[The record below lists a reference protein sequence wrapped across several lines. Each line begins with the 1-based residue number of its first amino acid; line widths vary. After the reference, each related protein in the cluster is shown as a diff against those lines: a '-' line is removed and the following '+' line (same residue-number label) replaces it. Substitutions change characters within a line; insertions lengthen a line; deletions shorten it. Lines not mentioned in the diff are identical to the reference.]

1 MDTLLGI
8 TAHDWWELLRE
19 NKFAVSPRYAGRAA
33 IVTAISMTN
42 SAARKREMRLYGTQI
57 AAAKVEAP
65 LFILGFWRS
74 GTTLLHNL
82 LAQDERF
89 AFPTLF
95 QVSNPHT
102 FLVRDTAVS
111 DPAANSQPQKR
122 PMDNITV
129 TADSPGEDE
138 FATAV
143 MSLRSPVL
151 GWAFPRNEARYDRYI
166 TFQDAPEADAA
177 RWEAALT
184 WFLQKLSRV
193 YQRPLLLKSPP
204 HTGRIRRLLKLFP
217 DARFVH
223 IHRDPFTVFQSTQR
237 LYQAAVPRSHLQQ
250 PAETAVNDHILQRY
264 CLIYDAY
271 FAEKT
276 AVPANQFCEISFE
289 ELEQDMM
296 GQLYKIYETLNLGL
310 SPELERRLRDY
321 VNSLT
326 GYKKNHHA
334 PLTDNLRRRVAQ
346 AWQPAFE
353 EWGYAH

>member
-33 IVTAISMTN
+33 IVTAVSMTN
-42 SAARKREMRLYGTQI
+42 SAARKREMSLHGAQI
-57 AAAKVEAP
+57 ATTQVEAP

-74 GTTLLHNL
+74 GTTLLYNL

-102 FLVRDTAVS
+102 FLLRDTES
-111 DPAANSQPQKR
+111 DPAANGQPQKR
-122 PMDNITV
+122 PMDNMTV

-143 MSLRSPVL
+143 MSLRSPLL
-151 GWAFPRNEARYDRYI
+151 GWAFPRNESRYDRYI
-166 TFQDAPEADAA
+166 TFADAPEGDAA

-184 WFLQKLSRV
+184 WFLQKLSCV

-204 HTGRIRRLLKLFP
+204 HTGRIQRLLKLFP

-223 IHRDPFTVFQSTQR
+223 IHRNPFTVFQSTRR
-237 LYQAAVPRSHLQQ
+237 LYRTAVPRSHLQQ
-250 PAETAVNDHILQRY
+250 PDETAVNDHILQRY
-264 CLIYDAY
+264 RQIYDAY

-276 AVPANQFCEISFE
+276 AVPTNQLCEISFE
-289 ELEQDMM
+289 ALEQDTM
-296 GQLYKIYETLNLGL
+296 GQIYKIYETLNLGMSPKLEQRL
-310 SPELERRLRDY
+310 SNY
-321 VNSLT
+321 VNSLD

-334 PLTDNLRRRVAQ
+334 PLTDELRRQ
-346 AWQPAFE
+346 ITQIWQPVFE
-353 EWGYAH
+353 EWDYAY

>member
-1 MDTLLGI
+1 
-8 TAHDWWELLRE
+8 
-19 NKFAVSPRYAGRAA
+19 
-33 IVTAISMTN
+33 
-42 SAARKREMRLYGTQI
+42 MRLYGEQI
-57 AAAKVEAP
+57 AAARVEAP
-65 LFILGFWRS
+65 LFVLGFWRS

-102 FLVRDTAVS
+102 FLTRDTAA
-111 DPAANSQPQKR
+111 AANSQPQKR
-122 PMDNITV
+122 PMDNMTV

-143 MSLRSPVL
+143 MSLRSPAL
-151 GWAFPRNEARYDRYI
+151 GWVFPRNESRYDRYI
-166 TFQDAPEADAA
+166 TFADVPEADAA

-184 WFLQKLSRV
+184 WFLQKLSWA

-223 IHRDPFTVFQSTQR
+223 IHRDPFAVFQSTRR
-237 LYQAAVPRSHLQQ
+237 LYQTAVPRSHLQQ
-250 PAETAVNDHILQRY
+250 PDETAVNDHILRRY
-264 CLIYDAY
+264 RLIYDAY
-271 FAEKT
+271 LAEKT
-276 AVPANQFCEISFE
+276 AVPANRLCEISFE

-296 GQLYKIYETLNLGL
+296 GQLRKIYETLHLGL
-310 SPELERRLRDY
+310 SPGLERRLKDY

-326 GYKKNHHA
+326 GYKKNRHA
-334 PLTDNLRRRVAQ
+334 PLPGDLRRRVAQ
-346 AWQPAFE
+346 AWQPAFK
-353 EWGYAH
+353 EWDYAH